1 MQNLPAFNMVYIHS
15 GLKYEK
21 SANFKQASSCLI
33 SLKKKFVYVTIGALT
48 QGT

>member
-1 MQNLPAFNMVYIHS
+1 MQNRPAFNMLYIYS
-15 GLKYEK
+15 GLKYEN
-21 SANFKQASSCLI
+21 SANFKQVSSWNI